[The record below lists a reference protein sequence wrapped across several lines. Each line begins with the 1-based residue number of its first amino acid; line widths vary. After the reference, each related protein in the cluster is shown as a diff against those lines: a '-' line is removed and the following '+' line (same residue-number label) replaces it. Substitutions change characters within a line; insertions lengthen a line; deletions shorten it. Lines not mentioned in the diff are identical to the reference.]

1 MAQVSTT
8 EMSRKTESK
17 TASSI
22 HLMMLSSSIPEPK
35 KVESCLLK
43 NVKVVHLDY
52 ENDSMFEVMDKIAT
66 VSKGIRFDTIGIL
79 EHGKRSQMDL
89 VKGLTL
95 SRHNWVINKSGVKDF
110 FSFNCQKAFET

>member
-1 MAQVSTT
+1 MKSLFIRCSEETYDLAHALAKK
-8 EMSRKTESK
+8 ESRSLNKQI
-17 TASSI
+17 I
-22 HLMMLSSSIPEPK
+22 HMIHSLAEEKNVEPK

-79 EHGKRSQMDL
+79 EHGKSPRNFGKCRD
-89 VKGLTL
+89 
-95 SRHNWVINKSGVKDF
+95 SRKKCS
-110 FSFNCQKAFET
+110 